1 MSNAEAYEWVEYSD
15 VSNASN
21 ALAGER
27 LVGTWGTT
35 DNANIGFVVTSY
47 GAVVG
52 FHPPVETSVWTDS
65 LISYILA
72 VVVLI
77 AVPGVIFGLIFM
89 NSEKLQRKYFQRRNA
104 KREAAEQQRIDKEK
118 AEKRA
123 ARKAK
128 KS

>member
-1 MSNAEAYEWVEYSD
+1 
-15 VSNASN
+15 
-21 ALAGER
+21 
-27 LVGTWGTT
+27 
-35 DNANIGFVVTSY
+35 
-47 GAVVG
+47 
-52 FHPPVETSVWTDS
+52 
-65 LISYILA
+65 

-89 NSEKLQRKYFQRRNA
+89 NSEKLQRKYFERRNA